1 MVLSRR
7 LPSSLVY
14 TIGRSQ
20 YHATGALARTQ
31 RCCGRDTPPLDPRYK
46 NMTSLTKPEVY
57 ITYRNAARR
66 KPSHG
71 YGRGNRHRRLG
82 EVWSCVVPG
91 ICERAHRQ
99 TDRQTRSSQY
109 SAPLMGR
116 SDKLHS
122 TAETLA
128 ATKPTTSAHSSI
140 IAISCWN
147 QCSGP
152 RTKEPKHTLAAFAA
166 YSALKRVIW
175 SKHPDSR
182 ISVRGQND
190 RQTPY
195 RCFTLCGMHAV
206 VVTIKLMR

>member
-99 TDRQTRSSQY
+99 TDRHAHHNTPLPSWDGVINCIRPLKLSLRQSQQHPHIRRSSPSLAGTSVAALGRKNRNIRWPRSPPILPSSESFGASTLIAALALGDRMTDRHRIDALRFAVCTRSS
-109 SAPLMGR
+109 
-116 SDKLHS
+116 
-122 TAETLA
+122 
-128 ATKPTTSAHSSI
+128 
-140 IAISCWN
+140 
-147 QCSGP
+147 
-152 RTKEPKHTLAAFAA
+152 
-166 YSALKRVIW
+166 
-175 SKHPDSR
+175 
-182 ISVRGQND
+182 
-190 RQTPY
+190 
-195 RCFTLCGMHAV
+195 
-206 VVTIKLMR
+206 